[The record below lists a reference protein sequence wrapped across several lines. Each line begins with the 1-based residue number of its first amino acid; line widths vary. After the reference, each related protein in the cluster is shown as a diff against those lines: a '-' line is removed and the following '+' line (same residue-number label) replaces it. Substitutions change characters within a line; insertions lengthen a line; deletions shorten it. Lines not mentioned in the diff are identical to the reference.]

1 MKLLKALNN
10 NVALVYDD
18 KKQEAVVMGSGVAF
32 GLKPGGSVNQ
42 DQRGETLCSG

>member
-18 KKQEAVVMGSGVAF
+18 KKQEAVVLWEA
-32 GLKPGGSVNQ
+32 GLHLV
-42 DQRGETLCSG
+42 

>member
-18 KKQEAVVMGSGVAF
+18 KNRKQLLWEA
-32 GLKPGGSVNQ
+32 GLHLV
-42 DQRGETLCSG
+42 